1 MEKLR
6 ANLVEAGI
14 ILLGVMVVVVLLITL
29 VRQQN
34 VTEYTNRM
42 LKRDNRNLEMQVQ
55 QHDYMF
61 GKYSDSVS
69 DAMLRDFYPDVQNL
83 DSLRN
88 RLEELYEIK
97 LRKDQDGLCY

>member
-1 MEKLR
+1 MKKFETVITQ
-6 ANLVEAGI
+6 AAV
-14 ILLGVMVVVVLLITL
+14 ILLGTMAFGFLIAF

-34 VTEYTNRM
+34 AAEYTNRM